1 MKKNIIIYFSI
12 TAFLVVLFV
21 VFTIIVKTVD
31 VSIVGPAGSSIGLSH
46 LNAKIFNTV
55 GTSSV
60 MDKLTDICLVLS
72 VLVAFS
78 IVCVG
83 VVQLAKRKSL
93 LKVDKSILWL
103 ALVYILVAIV
113 YVFFEFVVI
122 NFRPIV
128 ASGQIEPSYPSS
140 HTLIVSCIMLS
151 SIFVMNNLFTNKILK
166 YGYLAV
172 STIITIFNAV
182 GRLLS
187 GMHWFTDIVGA
198 ILLSAAIVML
208 YVSIISYLKDKSI
221 QK

>member
-1 MKKNIIIYFSI
+1 
-12 TAFLVVLFV
+12 
-21 VFTIIVKTVD
+21 
-31 VSIVGPAGSSIGLSH
+31 
-46 LNAKIFNTV
+46 
-55 GTSSV
+55 

-113 YVFFEFVVI
+113 YIFFEFVVI

-140 HTLIVSCIMLS
+140 HTLIVSCVMLS